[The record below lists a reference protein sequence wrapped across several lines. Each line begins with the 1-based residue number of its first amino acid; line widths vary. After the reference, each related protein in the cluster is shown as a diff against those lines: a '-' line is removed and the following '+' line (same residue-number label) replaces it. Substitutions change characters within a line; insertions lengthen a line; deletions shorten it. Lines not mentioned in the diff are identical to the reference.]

1 MSDDPDLC
9 VAPESD
15 EPGLLALSAFVDGEL
30 PDAQSRA
37 MARRLASDPR
47 TAGIAA
53 HYRAQRAALRA
64 LFADPVAPRHGPC
77 VAWPVRTPWWRR
89 AAFAGGALAA
99 GVALGWFGGA
109 LAPRFAPSAALQWV
123 APAAAQRAFARDA
136 DLAYALYAP
145 DARHPVEIA
154 VGRDGAPLAWLSA
167 RVGRRIAAP
176 SLREYGFALLGAR
189 LLPGAGGP
197 AAQFM
202 YENAA
207 GERLALY
214 VSASAQREA
223 AVRPWRDGGR
233 HTFYWVSERTA
244 YALSGQLDEGRL
256 RSIAADV
263 CGELGGHPQRWR

>member
-1 MSDDPDLC
+1 
-9 VAPESD
+9 
-15 EPGLLALSAFVDGEL
+15 
-30 PDAQSRA
+30 
-37 MARRLASDPR
+37 
-47 TAGIAA
+47 
-53 HYRAQRAALRA
+53 
-64 LFADPVAPRHGPC
+64 
-77 VAWPVRTPWWRR
+77 
-89 AAFAGGALAA
+89 
-99 GVALGWFGGA
+99 
-109 LAPRFAPSAALQWV
+109 
-123 APAAAQRAFARDA
+123 
-136 DLAYALYAP
+136 
-145 DARHPVEIA
+145 
-154 VGRDGAPLAWLSA
+154 
-167 RVGRRIAAP
+167 VGRRIAAP

-256 RSIAADV
+256 RTIAADV

>member
-1 MSDDPDLC
+1 
-9 VAPESD
+9 
-15 EPGLLALSAFVDGEL
+15 
-30 PDAQSRA
+30 
-37 MARRLASDPR
+37 
-47 TAGIAA
+47 
-53 HYRAQRAALRA
+53 
-64 LFADPVAPRHGPC
+64 
-77 VAWPVRTPWWRR
+77 
-89 AAFAGGALAA
+89 
-99 GVALGWFGGA
+99 GWLGGA

-256 RSIAADV
+256 RTIAADV

>member
-1 MSDDPDLC
+1 M
-9 VAPESD
+9 VA
-15 EPGLLALSAFVDGEL
+15 
-30 PDAQSRA
+30 
-37 MARRLASDPR
+37 AR
-47 TAGIAA
+47 G
-53 HYRAQRAALRA
+53 
-64 LFADPVAPRHGPC
+64 
-77 VAWPVRTPWWRR
+77 VRGRR
-89 AAFAGGALAA
+89 A
-99 GVALGWFGGA
+99 
-109 LAPRFAPSAALQWV
+109 
-123 APAAAQRAFARDA
+123 
-136 DLAYALYAP
+136 
-145 DARHPVEIA
+145 
-154 VGRDGAPLAWLSA
+154 DGAPLAWLSA

-256 RSIAADV
+256 RTIAADV

>member
-1 MSDDPDLC
+1 
-9 VAPESD
+9 
-15 EPGLLALSAFVDGEL
+15 
-30 PDAQSRA
+30 
-37 MARRLASDPR
+37 
-47 TAGIAA
+47 
-53 HYRAQRAALRA
+53 
-64 LFADPVAPRHGPC
+64 
-77 VAWPVRTPWWRR
+77 
-89 AAFAGGALAA
+89 
-99 GVALGWFGGA
+99 
-109 LAPRFAPSAALQWV
+109 
-123 APAAAQRAFARDA
+123 
-136 DLAYALYAP
+136 
-145 DARHPVEIA
+145 
-154 VGRDGAPLAWLSA
+154 
-167 RVGRRIAAP
+167 
-176 SLREYGFALLGAR
+176 LLGAR

-256 RSIAADV
+256 RTIAADV

>member
-1 MSDDPDLC
+1 
-9 VAPESD
+9 
-15 EPGLLALSAFVDGEL
+15 
-30 PDAQSRA
+30 
-37 MARRLASDPR
+37 
-47 TAGIAA
+47 
-53 HYRAQRAALRA
+53 
-64 LFADPVAPRHGPC
+64 
-77 VAWPVRTPWWRR
+77 
-89 AAFAGGALAA
+89 
-99 GVALGWFGGA
+99 
-109 LAPRFAPSAALQWV
+109 
-123 APAAAQRAFARDA
+123 
-136 DLAYALYAP
+136 
-145 DARHPVEIA
+145 
-154 VGRDGAPLAWLSA
+154 
-167 RVGRRIAAP
+167 RRIAAP

-256 RSIAADV
+256 RTIAADV
-263 CGELGGHPQRWR
+263 CSELGGHPQRWR